1 MYDDSTA
8 VSVGSSTKIAV
19 TAIAD
24 VSNDFDST
32 TIVRDLAIYWDIY
45 NSEPRGKVIQTRY
58 GIGMRLKLRISNVE
72 FGVDIDYASVGAAC
86 ELGYANVEVELSGIG
101 IDDKGILGDL
111 PEPMDVSQTSLA
123 TIEAAMMKIVKRISA
138 AETDLSRFKPQPFM
152 IQVREPDKVD
162 PTLPHQATTYAYVQI
177 TKRLRLQEALTK
189 AVPLGL
195 SPDAIR
201 AAYKSVSLV
210 DPNERPSLQQRND
223 ARSWLEFES

>member
-1 MYDDSTA
+1 M
-8 VSVGSSTKIAV
+8 
-19 TAIAD
+19 
-24 VSNDFDST
+24 
-32 TIVRDLAIYWDIY
+32 
-45 NSEPRGKVIQTRY
+45 
-58 GIGMRLKLRISNVE
+58 
-72 FGVDIDYASVGAAC
+72 
-86 ELGYANVEVELSGIG
+86 
-101 IDDKGILGDL
+101 
-111 PEPMDVSQTSLA
+111 
-123 TIEAAMMKIVKRISA
+123 
-138 AETDLSRFKPQPFM
+138 
-152 IQVREPDKVD
+152 D